1 MLHSVIRAP
10 LTFFELT
17 PSGRQVVLARIYA
30 CHLTCCVCLYSIL
43 NLFTKDT
50 NVVDQAL
57 ARVSVCS
64 HSVAIPL

>member
-17 PSGRQVVLARIYA
+17 PSGRQVVLIRFCA
-30 CHLTCCVCLYSIL
+30 CRMTCYVCPSSVL

-57 ARVSVCS
+57 ARVSVYS
-64 HSVAIPL
+64 YSVVIPL

>member
-1 MLHSVIRAP
+1 

-17 PSGRQVVLARIYA
+17 PSG
-30 CHLTCCVCLYSIL
+30 HIL

-57 ARVSVCS
+57 AE
-64 HSVAIPL
+64 